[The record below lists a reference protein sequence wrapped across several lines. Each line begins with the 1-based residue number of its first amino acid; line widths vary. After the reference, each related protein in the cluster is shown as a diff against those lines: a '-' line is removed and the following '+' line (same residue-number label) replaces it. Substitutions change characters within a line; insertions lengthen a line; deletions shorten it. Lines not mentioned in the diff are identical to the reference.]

1 MKAGLQRLWSLLGRL
16 VLWQQGGLFMA
27 ILHEGLPKLAWM
39 EPATARLPGIQPV
52 RDDSWL
58 VVDEAFAGQM
68 GARDR
73 LIAESPALVHAMQE
87 GARPAAEELY
97 DAVLAKLARTEGYRL
112 GAGCVLRP
120 DGVEVELQPAEPLLT
135 LGRLV
140 QEDLCLMQKQG
151 DEHVLTAAI
160 LCFPASW
167 TLAEKLGRAMIG
179 IHQPVAEYSPDLA
192 KRVQR
197 LFDAIR
203 PEQPL
208 WRMNYNVYAEA
219 ELFQPRREADPQPVQ
234 RAGRYLR
241 SERQCL
247 LRLPQSDAVLFS
259 IHTYLVPIET
269 LSGSARDGLVSAGKL
284 VAL

>member
-1 MKAGLQRLWSLLGRL
+1 
-16 VLWQQGGLFMA
+16 MA

-39 EPATARLPGIQPV
+39 EPAMARLPGIQPV

-68 GARDR
+68 RARDR
-73 LIAESPALVHAMQE
+73 LIAQSPALVHAMQE

-120 DGVEVELQPAEPLLT
+120 DGVEVELHPAEPLLT

-203 PEQPL
+203 PDQPL

-269 LSGSARDGLVSAGKL
+269 LSDSARDGLVAAGKL

>member
-1 MKAGLQRLWSLLGRL
+1 MGRA
-16 VLWQQGGLFMA
+16 MA
-27 ILHEGLPKLAWM
+27 ILQERLPRLAWM

-52 RDDSWL
+52 LDDSWL
-58 VVDEAFAGQM
+58 QMDEAFAGQM
-68 GARDR
+68 AERDR
-73 LIAESPALVHAMQE
+73 LIAQSPALVHGMQA
-87 GARPAAEELY
+87 GARAAVEELY
-97 DAVLAKLARTEGYRL
+97 DAVLAKLARTDGYVLAADR
-112 GAGCVLRP
+112 VLRP
-120 DGVEVELQPAEPLLT
+120 DGVEVILQRSEPLLT

-151 DEHVLTAAI
+151 DEHVLTAAV

-179 IHQPVAEYSPDLA
+179 IHQPVAEYGPDLA

-208 WRMNYNVYAEA
+208 WRMNYNVYAA
-219 ELFQPRREADPQPVQ
+219 PALFQPRGEADPQPVQ

-259 IHTYLVPIET
+259 IHTYLVPLET
-269 LSGSARDGLVSAGKL
+269 LSEAALAQLAAAGKL
-284 VAL
+284 ILAAGAGQAR